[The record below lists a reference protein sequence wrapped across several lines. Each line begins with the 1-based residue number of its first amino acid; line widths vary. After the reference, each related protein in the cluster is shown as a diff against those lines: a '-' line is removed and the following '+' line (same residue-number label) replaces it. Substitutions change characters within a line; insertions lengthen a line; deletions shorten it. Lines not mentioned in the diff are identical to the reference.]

1 MSLSEAEVRKVANLA
16 RLQLTEAEEKEFAR
30 QLGDILDYFQ
40 QLQEL
45 DTEGVE
51 PTTRAI
57 EVSNVTRED
66 VHIPYE
72 NREALLNLAPIRED
86 EFFQVP
92 KILT

>member
-16 RLQLTEAEEKEFAR
+16 RLQLTEAEEKQFAR
-30 QLGDILDYFQ
+30 QLSDILDYFQ

-66 VHIPYE
+66 LHIPYG
-72 NREALLNLAPIRED
+72 NREELLNLAPIRED